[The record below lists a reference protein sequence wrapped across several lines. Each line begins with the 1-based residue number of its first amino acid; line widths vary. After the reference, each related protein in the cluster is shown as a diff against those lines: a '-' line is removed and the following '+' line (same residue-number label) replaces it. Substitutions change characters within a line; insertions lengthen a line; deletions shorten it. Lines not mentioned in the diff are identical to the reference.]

1 MTTPPNQTNEE
12 IAKSFIKRMK
22 NTLYWPSPI
31 ARDKT
36 LIKFESFL
44 LKALASQEERH
55 REIVICSAVIE
66 EDGTIIRGHR
76 HNDCF
81 AAIQNRGKKAIKRD
95 DGLTQQGFI
104 TSRNRFVDRVE
115 WLRLQKEAGIPSAD
129 PSGEYRSNELYSEDL
144 Y

>member
-12 IAKSFIKRMK
+12 IMK
-22 NTLYWPSPI
+22 DLKPYFTMAQMERIEDVL
-31 ARDKT
+31 RVKE
-36 LIKFESFL
+36 FE
-44 LKALASQEERH
+44 KKDALASQEERH
-55 REIVICSAVIE
+55 KEIVICAAVIE

-76 HNDCF
+76 HSDCF

-104 TSRNRFVDRVE
+104 TSKNRFVDRKE
-115 WLRLQKEAGIPSAD
+115 ALRLQVEAGILSVNPRGAYI
-129 PSGEYRSNELYSEDL
+129 GNELYSEDL